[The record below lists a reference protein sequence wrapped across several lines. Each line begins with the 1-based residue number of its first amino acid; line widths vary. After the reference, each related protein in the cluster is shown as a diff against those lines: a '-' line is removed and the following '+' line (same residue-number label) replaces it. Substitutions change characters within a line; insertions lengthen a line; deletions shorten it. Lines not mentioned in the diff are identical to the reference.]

1 MRTVTTAQARRTA
14 ANTTVVVDNMTA
26 KADALE
32 AAGSPTDIVD
42 TTWNVTRAEAV
53 AALRTLAVSRAQ
65 AGARVRPGARVRR
78 AA

>member
-1 MRTVTTAQARRTA
+1 MSTVTTRQARRVA

-32 AAGSPTDIVD
+32 AAGAPTDIVD

-65 AGARVRPGARVRR
+65 AGARVRPGAKVT